1 MQTAHSFN
9 LGIVGAGCIGRRIAR
24 AVHNDEINYNL
35 AAVFDVV
42 PDAASALQSE
52 FAPGVRILPLKE
64 LLLACD
70 VVLEAAAGA
79 AVPAILDAARA
90 SHSAQEKPGHLL
102 FMSVGG
108 LLGMDLA
115 APGPV
120 LHVPAGAIGGLE
132 AVQALAVAG
141 LDEVRLITSKP
152 PAGLG
157 MELTEPKVLFEGPA
171 SEVVKLYPKNV
182 NVAMALSLAGL
193 GPERTQV
200 MLVAD
205 PAVERNTHH
214 IVARGPAGEIEFTS
228 RNEAFPENPR
238 TSYLAAL
245 SAIALLRRLQA
256 QLQVG

>member
-1 MQTAHSFN
+1 MHTTQPLA

-24 AVHNDEINYNL
+24 AVRDGEINYAL
-35 AAVFDVV
+35 AAIHDTV
-42 PDAASALQSE
+42 PEAAEALRAE
-52 FAPGVRILPLKE
+52 FAPGARCLALAE
-64 LLLACD
+64 LLSACD

-79 AVPAILDAARA
+79 AVPGLLDAARESQLA
-90 SHSAQEKPGHLL
+90 SGRPGHLL
-102 FMSVGG
+102 IMSVGG
-108 LLGMDLA
+108 LLGLDLA

-132 AVQALAVAG
+132 AIQALAVAG
-141 LDEVRLITSKP
+141 LDEVHLTTSKP

-157 MELTEPKVLFEGPA
+157 MELTESKVLFEGPA

-193 GPERTQV
+193 GPERTLV
-200 MLVAD
+200 TLVAD
-205 PAVERNTHH
+205 PGIERNTHH

-245 SAIALLRRLQA
+245 SAIALLKRLQA
-256 QLQVG
+256 RLQVG